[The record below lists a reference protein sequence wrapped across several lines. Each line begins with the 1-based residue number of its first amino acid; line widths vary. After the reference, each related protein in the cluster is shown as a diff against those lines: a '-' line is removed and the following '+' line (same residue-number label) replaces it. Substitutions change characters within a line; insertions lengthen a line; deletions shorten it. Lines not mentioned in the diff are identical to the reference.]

1 MSIDA
6 PFITMEQ
13 VSYTYG
19 DAPPVV
25 RDVDWIIPT
34 GEFHSLVGRSGCGKT
49 TLLKLAAG
57 LLSPTSGTVHIGG
70 TPVNAPSRHVGF
82 VFQTPS
88 LLEWLTV
95 LENVLLPISLARVVT
110 RTDRELAMELLE
122 RVGIDQHAV
131 RYPQQLSG
139 GQQSRAALA
148 RALVTSPPALLM
160 DEPFAALD
168 AITREELQDDLLRL
182 TKLRNS
188 TVLFVTHDI
197 AEAVYLSDHVTVME
211 NGAMSFTSPIKL
223 TRHRD
228 ADTRYDP
235 GFNATCREIRAAMAT
250 PTSEA
255 A

>member
-1 MSIDA
+1 
-6 PFITMEQ
+6 MEK
-13 VSYTYG
+13 VGYAYAGS
-19 DAPPVV
+19 APVV
-25 RDVDWIIPT
+25 RSVDWSVPT
-34 GEFHSLVGRSGCGKT
+34 GEFHSLIGRSGCGKT

-57 LLSPTSGTVHIGG
+57 LLLPTSGVVRMQGDI
-70 TPVNAPSRHVGF
+70 VDSPSRHVGF

-95 LENVLLPISLARVVT
+95 RDNVLLPISLRGAVT
-110 RTDRELAMELLE
+110 QANRDLAMELLE
-122 RVGIDQHAV
+122 LVGIASHAN

-168 AITREELQDDLLRL
+168 AITREELQDDLLHL

-197 AEAVYLSDHVTVME
+197 AEAVYLSDRVAVME
-211 NGAMSFTSPIKL
+211 DGAMSYSAAIDL
-223 TRHRD
+223 AGHRD
-228 ADTRYDP
+228 GETRYAP
-235 GFNATCREIRAAMAT
+235 SFSATCREIRSAMSIRLPETA
-250 PTSEA
+250 
-255 A
+255 